1 MGEPFNS
8 NMQMR
13 LTINNAIRNLEN
25 VFTIISAMAS
35 KSFNSVMET
44 D

>member
-13 LTINNAIRNLEN
+13 LTINNAIRNLKKIKF
-25 VFTIISAMAS
+25 VFYI
-35 KSFNSVMET
+35 E
-44 D
+44 